1 MCTGG
6 EILAVGSALAGT
18 YMQQQAASDTA
29 KQQQKIINAGAEENS
44 RLQAKKADT
53 ITGFAEDTFDPTTRE
68 QRYED
73 AATKNESSLKDALL
87 SASGGEGK
95 IYTGTEGNLSSDYGR
110 AKAEATSKAGQDILN
125 RAKLLSRSNATGL
138 MYNDE
143 SLKGGTLASD
153 LLGINAAGARNNSAT
168 NAGVGSVRNNGSV
181 LGGILV
187 GGSSGIGNAYD
198 KYKQAGMIV
207 N

>member
-6 EILAVGSALAGT
+6 EILAVGAALGGT
-18 YMQQQAASDTA
+18 YLQQEAAADTA
-29 KQQQKIINAGAEENS
+29 KQQQKIINAGADENS
-44 RLQAKKADT
+44 RLQSKKADT
-53 ITGFAEDTFDPTTRE
+53 ITGFAENTFDPTTRE

-73 AATKNESSLKDALL
+73 AASKNESSLKDALL

-110 AKAEATSKAGQDILN
+110 SKAAATSSASQDILN

-153 LLGINAAGARNNSAT
+153 LLGINAAGSRNGSAT
-168 NAGVGSVRNNGSV
+168 QAGVGSVRNNGSV
-181 LGGILV
+181 LGGILT
-187 GGSSGIGNAYD
+187 GGAAGIGKAYD
-198 KYKQAGMIV
+198 KKYNSQ
-207 N
+207 